1 MKNTILATMLA
12 LATGV
17 ASAQVAVSGKISEW
31 VDNTKTGATRATS
44 LVTEPT
50 SNFAFT
56 ANEKLANGL
65 TARAV
70 IDTSLSGN
78 TIGGS
83 GTQLGDRQGTVGLAS
98 KFGSIDLGRN
108 VHSQFLAITNNDVFG
123 TLYGSVAGDVHNLRG
138 LRMSNGTFVSISPM
152 KGVTVTADNA
162 HNETGVNAS
171 SYSASAG
178 VFGVNGTVATYT
190 AGAEKSTVV
199 ALSTKVGKTTVAYT
213 HSDNQGAVKSTGDLV
228 GITHPL
234 SSNVVAKASYGRK
247 STDPLVVVGPCGCG
261 PQEKTTAYSLGADY
275 NFSKRTA
282 VGVAYR
288 SVDLAGTSSDV
299 KQVGVGL
306 THRF

>member
-1 MKNTILATMLA
+1 MKNTILATMLV

-17 ASAQVAVSGKISEW
+17 ASAQVTLSGKVSEW

-56 ANEKLANGL
+56 ANEKLATGL

-70 IDTSLSGN
+70 VDTSLSGN

-98 KFGSIDLGRN
+98 SYGSIDLGRN

-123 TLYGSVAGDVHNLRG
+123 TMYGSVAGDVHNLRG
-138 LRMSNGTFVSISPM
+138 LRMSNATFVSVTPI
-152 KGVTVTADNA
+152 KGVTVTADNEQ
-162 HNETGVNAS
+162 NGNAS

-178 VFGVNGTVATYT
+178 AFGVNGTVATYT
-190 AGAEKSTVV
+190 TGAEKSTVV
-199 ALSTKVGKTTVAYT
+199 ALSTKVGNTTVVYT
-213 HSDNQGAVKSTGDLV
+213 RSDNQGIANSTGNLIGASQTFGAV
-228 GITHPL
+228 T
-234 SSNVVAKASYGRK
+234 AKASYG
-247 STDPLVVVGPCGCG
+247 
-261 PQEKTTAYSLGADY
+261 TTNTNVKAYAVGADY
-275 NFSKRTA
+275 AMSKRTN

-288 SVDLAGTSSDV
+288 NVDATGTSRDV
-299 KQVGVGL
+299 AQIGVGL

>member
-12 LATGV
+12 LATGI
-17 ASAQVAVSGKISEW
+17 ASAQVTLSGKVSEW

-65 TARAV
+65 TARTV
-70 IDTSLSGN
+70 VDTSLRGN

-98 KFGSIDLGRN
+98 SFGSIDLGRN

-123 TLYGSVAGDVHNLRG
+123 TMYGSVAGDVHNLRG
-138 LRMSNGTFVSISPM
+138 LRMSNATFVSVTPI
-152 KGVTVTADNA
+152 KGVTVTADNEQ
-162 HNETGVNAS
+162 NGNAS

-178 VFGVNGTVATYT
+178 AFGVNGTVATYT

-199 ALSTKVGKTTVAYT
+199 ALSTKVGNTTVVYT
-213 HSDNQGAVKSTGDLV
+213 HSDNQGIANSTGNLI
-228 GITHPL
+228 GASQTFGAIT
-234 SSNVVAKASYGRK
+234 AKASYG
-247 STDPLVVVGPCGCG
+247 
-261 PQEKTTAYSLGADY
+261 TTNTNVKAYAVGADY
-275 NFSKRTA
+275 AMSKRTN

-288 SVDLAGTSSDV
+288 NVDATGTSRDV
-299 KQVGVGL
+299 AQIGVGL

>member
-31 VDNTKTGATRATS
+31 ADNTKTGATRATS

-70 IDTSLSGN
+70 IETSLSGN

-83 GTQLGDRQGTVGLAS
+83 NTQLGDRQGTVGLAS

-138 LRMSNGTFVSISPM
+138 LRMSDGTFISVSPM
-152 KGVTVTADNA
+152 KGVTITADNA
-162 HNETGVNAS
+162 HNASGVNAS

-178 VFGVNGTVATYT
+178 AFGVNGTVATYT

-213 HSDNQGAVKSTGDLV
+213 HSDNQGAAKSTGSLIGASQSFGAV
-228 GITHPL
+228 T
-234 SSNVVAKASYGRK
+234 AKASYG
-247 STDPLVVVGPCGCG
+247 
-261 PQEKTTAYSLGADY
+261 TTNTNVKAYSVGADY
-275 NFSKRTA
+275 AMSKRTN

-288 SVDLAGTSSDV
+288 NVDATGTARDV
-299 KQVGVGL
+299 AQVGVGL

>member
-17 ASAQVAVSGKISEW
+17 ASAQVTLSGKVSEW

-70 IDTSLSGN
+70 VDTSLNGN

-98 KFGSIDLGRN
+98 SFGSIDLGRN
-108 VHSQFLAITNNDVFG
+108 VHSQFLAITSNDVFG
-123 TLYGSVAGDVHNLRG
+123 TMYGSVAGDVHNLRG
-138 LRMSNGTFVSISPM
+138 LRMSNGTFVSVTPV
-152 KGVTVTADNA
+152 KGITVTADNA
-162 HNETGVNAS
+162 HNATGVNAS
-171 SYSASAG
+171 SYSASTSA
-178 VFGVNGTVATYT
+178 FGVNGTVATYT
-190 AGAEKSTVV
+190 AGAEKSTVIG
-199 ALSTKVGKTTVAYT
+199 LSTKVAGTTLTYT
-213 HSDNQGAVKSTGDLV
+213 HSDDKGALNSKGDLV
-228 GITHPL
+228 GAAQAFGPYT
-234 SSNVVAKASYGRK
+234 AKASFGK
-247 STDPLVVVGPCGCG
+247 TNTDVKVY
-261 PQEKTTAYSLGADY
+261 ALGMDY
-275 NFSKRTA
+275 NLSKRTA
-282 VGVAYR
+282 VGVAY
-288 SVDLAGTSSDV
+288 SNVDATGTSNDV
-299 KQVGVGL
+299 SKVGVGL

>member
-1 MKNTILATMLA
+1 MKNTILATMLV

-17 ASAQVAVSGKISEW
+17 ASAQVTLSGKVSEW

-70 IDTSLSGN
+70 IDTSFIGN

-98 KFGSIDLGRN
+98 SFGSIDLGRN

-123 TLYGSVAGDVHNLRG
+123 TMYGSVAGDVHNLRG
-138 LRMSNGTFVSISPM
+138 LRMSNATFVSVTPI
-152 KGVTVTADNA
+152 KGVTVTADNEQ
-162 HNETGVNAS
+162 NGNAS

-178 VFGVNGTVATYT
+178 AFGVNGTVATYT
-190 AGAEKSTVV
+190 TGAEKSTVV
-199 ALSTKVGKTTVAYT
+199 ALSTKVGNTTVVYT
-213 HSDNQGAVKSTGDLV
+213 RSDNQGAANSTGNLIGASQTFGAV
-228 GITHPL
+228 T
-234 SSNVVAKASYGRK
+234 AKASYGATNTNVK
-247 STDPLVVVGPCGCG
+247 
-261 PQEKTTAYSLGADY
+261 AYAVGADY
-275 NFSKRTA
+275 AMSKRTN

-288 SVDLAGTSSDV
+288 NVDATGTSRDV
-299 KQVGVGL
+299 AQIGVGL

>member
-1 MKNTILATMLA
+1 MKNTILATMLV

-17 ASAQVAVSGKISEW
+17 ASAQVTLSGKVSEW

-56 ANEKLANGL
+56 ANEKLATGL

-70 IDTSLSGN
+70 VDTSLSGN

-98 KFGSIDLGRN
+98 SFGSIDLGRN

-123 TLYGSVAGDVHNLRG
+123 TMYGSVAGDVHNLRG
-138 LRMSNGTFVSISPM
+138 LRMSNATFVGVTPIKS
-152 KGVTVTADNA
+152 VTVTADNEQ
-162 HNETGVNAS
+162 NGNAS

-178 VFGVNGTVATYT
+178 AFGVNGTVATYT
-190 AGAEKSTVV
+190 TGAEKSTVV
-199 ALSTKVGKTTVAYT
+199 ALSTKVGNTTVVYT
-213 HSDNQGAVKSTGDLV
+213 RSDNQGIANSTGNLIGASQTFGAV
-228 GITHPL
+228 T
-234 SSNVVAKASYGRK
+234 AKASYG
-247 STDPLVVVGPCGCG
+247 
-261 PQEKTTAYSLGADY
+261 TTNTNVKAYAVGADY
-275 NFSKRTA
+275 AMSKRTN

-288 SVDLAGTSSDV
+288 NVDATGTSRDV
-299 KQVGVGL
+299 AQIGVGL

>member
-1 MKNTILATMLA
+1 MKNTILATMLV

-17 ASAQVAVSGKISEW
+17 ASAQVTLSGKVSEW

-56 ANEKLANGL
+56 ANEKLATGL

-70 IDTSLSGN
+70 VDTSLSGN

-98 KFGSIDLGRN
+98 SFGSIDLGRN

-123 TLYGSVAGDVHNLRG
+123 TMYGSVAGDVHNLRG
-138 LRMSNGTFVSISPM
+138 LRMSNATFVSVTPI
-152 KGVTVTADNA
+152 KGVTVTADNEQ
-162 HNETGVNAS
+162 NGNAS

-178 VFGVNGTVATYT
+178 AFGVNGTVATYT
-190 AGAEKSTVV
+190 TGAEKSTVV
-199 ALSTKVGKTTVAYT
+199 ALSTKVGNTTVVYT
-213 HSDNQGAVKSTGDLV
+213 RSDNQGIANSTGNLIGASQTFGAV
-228 GITHPL
+228 T
-234 SSNVVAKASYGRK
+234 AKASYG
-247 STDPLVVVGPCGCG
+247 
-261 PQEKTTAYSLGADY
+261 TTNTNVKAYAVGADY
-275 NFSKRTA
+275 AMSKRTN

-288 SVDLAGTSSDV
+288 NVDATGTSRDV
-299 KQVGVGL
+299 AQIGVGL

>member
-17 ASAQVAVSGKISEW
+17 ASAQVAVSGKVSEW
-31 VDNTKTGATRATS
+31 VDNTKTGATRTTS

-56 ANEKLANGL
+56 ATEKLGKGL

-70 IDTSLSGN
+70 IDTSFSGN

-98 KFGSIDLGRN
+98 AVGSIDLGRN
-108 VHSQFLAITNNDVFG
+108 VHSEFLAITNNDVFG
-123 TLYGSVAGDVHNLRG
+123 TTYGSIAGDVHNLRG
-138 LRMSNGTFVSISPM
+138 LRMDNGTFVSVTPM
-152 KGVTVTADNA
+152 KGVTLTADNA
-162 HNETGVNAS
+162 HNASGVNAS

-178 VFGVNGTVATYT
+178 AYGVTATVANYT

-199 ALSTKVGKTTVAYT
+199 ALSTKIGKTTVAYT
-213 HSDNQGAVKSTGDLV
+213 HSDNQGAVKSTGSLIGASQSFGAV
-228 GITHPL
+228 T
-234 SSNVVAKASYGRK
+234 AKASYG
-247 STDPLVVVGPCGCG
+247 
-261 PQEKTTAYSLGADY
+261 TTNTNVKAYSVGADY
-275 NFSKRTA
+275 AMSKRTD

-288 SVDLAGTSSDV
+288 NVDATGTARDV
-299 KQVGVGL
+299 AQIGVGL

>member
-17 ASAQVAVSGKISEW
+17 ASAQVAVSGKVSEW
-31 VDNTKTGATRATS
+31 ADNTKTGVKSATS

-56 ANEKLANGL
+56 ASEKLGKGL

-70 IDTSLSGN
+70 IDTSFSGN

-98 KFGSIDLGRN
+98 AVGSI
-108 VHSQFLAITNNDVFG
+108 VHSEFLAITNNDVFG
-123 TLYGSVAGDVHNLRG
+123 TMYGSIAGDVHNLRG
-138 LRMSNGTFVSISPM
+138 LRMSNGTFVSITPM
-152 KGVTVTADNA
+152 KGVNVTADNA
-162 HNETGVNAS
+162 HNASGVNAS
-171 SYSASAG
+171 SYSLSAG
-178 VFGVNGTVATYT
+178 AYGINGTVATYT

-199 ALSTKVGKTTVAYT
+199 ALSTKVGKTTVVYT
-213 HSDNQGAVKSTGDLV
+213 HSDNQGAVKSTGSLIGASQAFGAV
-228 GITHPL
+228 T
-234 SSNVVAKASYGRK
+234 AKASYG
-247 STDPLVVVGPCGCG
+247 
-261 PQEKTTAYSLGADY
+261 TTNTNVKAYAVGADY
-275 NFSKRTA
+275 AMSKRTD

-288 SVDLAGTSSDV
+288 NVDATGTSRDV
-299 KQVGVGL
+299 AQIGVGL

>member
-12 LATGV
+12 LATSV
-17 ASAQVAVSGKISEW
+17 ASAQVAVSGKVSEW
-31 VDNTKTGATRATS
+31 VDNTKTGAARATS

-56 ANEKLANGL
+56 ASEKIGKGL

-98 KFGSIDLGRN
+98 SFGSIDLGRN
-108 VHSQFLAITNNDVFG
+108 VHSEFLAITNNDVFG
-123 TLYGSVAGDVHNLRG
+123 TMYGSIAGDVHNLRG
-138 LRMSNGTFVSISPM
+138 LRMSNGTFVTITPM
-152 KGVTVTADNA
+152 KGVTLTADNS
-162 HNETGVNAS
+162 HNAAGVNAS

-178 VFGVNGTVATYT
+178 AYGVNATVANYT

-213 HSDNQGAVKSTGDLV
+213 HSDNQGAVKSTGSLI
-228 GITHPL
+228 GASQSFGAIT
-234 SSNVVAKASYGRK
+234 AKASYGTTN
-247 STDPLVVVGPCGCG
+247 TDV
-261 PQEKTTAYSLGADY
+261 KAYSVGADY
-275 NFSKRTA
+275 AMSKRTN

-288 SVDLAGTSSDV
+288 NVDAMGTARDV
-299 KQVGVGL
+299 TQIGVGL

>member
-12 LATGV
+12 LATSV
-17 ASAQVAVSGKISEW
+17 ASAQVAVSGKVSEW

-50 SNFAFT
+50 SNFTFT

-70 IDTSLSGN
+70 VDTSLSGN

-98 KFGSIDLGRN
+98 SFGSIDLGRN
-108 VHSQFLAITNNDVFG
+108 VHSQFLAITSNDVFG
-123 TLYGSVAGDVHNLRG
+123 TMYGSVAGDVHNLRG
-138 LRMSNGTFVSISPM
+138 LRMSNATFVSVTPI
-152 KGVTVTADNA
+152 KGVTVTADNEQ
-162 HNETGVNAS
+162 NGNAS

-178 VFGVNGTVATYT
+178 AFGVNGTVATYT
-190 AGAEKSTVV
+190 TGAEKSTVV
-199 ALSTKVGKTTVAYT
+199 ALSTKVGNTTVVYT
-213 HSDNQGAVKSTGDLV
+213 RSDNQGIANSTGNLIGASQTFGAV
-228 GITHPL
+228 T
-234 SSNVVAKASYGRK
+234 AKASYG
-247 STDPLVVVGPCGCG
+247 
-261 PQEKTTAYSLGADY
+261 TTNTNVKAYAVGADY
-275 NFSKRTA
+275 AMSKRTN

-288 SVDLAGTSSDV
+288 NVDATGTSRDV
-299 KQVGVGL
+299 AQIGVGL